1 MAECVFCEKSLEDGQ
16 DTAIL
21 REKGSESINRASEQQ
36 GSSIRTHKGQRVH
49 TECRRV
55 FTHPQ
60 TIAKAQEKVT
70 EQDQPSPCILRSE
83 TPTFSLDKHCLFCG
97 EPATY
102 NEKKRDGMDVYPV
115 RTTSFQNIV
124 LHSCAQ
130 RKDEWSTLVSGRIA
144 YAHDLIAADA
154 VYHQSCNVNFRTG
167 KQVPQQHSS
176 GLGSVAKKQRLGRPK
191 EAERYEAF
199 LLVAKYLEE
208 NDDEQ
213 ITITD
218 LIEKMETGLLGSE
231 VAAYGFTHMKS
242 KLMEH
247 FGDNIIIT
255 ELNGKP
261 NVVTFRRTAA
271 NILHD
276 FYKEQK
282 KEDPNIEKIRMINT
296 VAKLIKSDIK
306 AVDSSNDVY
315 PTREQMSSTEA
326 AVQFI
331 PQSLLML
338 LQGLFV
344 GKNTD
349 LKVASIGQA
358 IMQAT
363 RPRVILAP
371 LQFGLATEMHHQF
384 SSRFIV
390 DTLHKH
396 GFSCSYSEV
405 RKFEKSAALTQGA
418 ELPEPGSG
426 EFIQHVGDNVDH
438 NIRTL
443 DGFGTFHGMG
453 IISTFT
459 PGKLLSKPVPRV
471 SVTTDDIIKVGRIN
485 IKTFKSQHTGR
496 NPLTYKELQAME
508 VHDPTYH
515 IDLLWEVAFVLRPKR
530 PAWSGM
536 MQAVHQGDYP
546 GKSSVQFLPMI
557 DMDST
562 DMSCIF
568 STLTYVCEQAN
579 AYNVTPVITFDQ
591 PLWWKALMIIESEP
605 TDSFLKSLV
614 LRLGGLHMEMSLLGS
629 IGYLMAGSGLQ
640 EVLEVVYAGN
650 AVKHMLSGKAI
661 SRAVRGHLLVDA
673 ALNTI
678 LVANA
683 YNLPIPTHQPD
694 QPERDTEST
703 SDDWHTIGLSG
714 EMEVEVE
721 DEVIPDKN

>member
-1 MAECVFCEKSLEDGQ
+1 MAECVFCKKSLEDDQ

-102 NEKKRDGMDVYPV
+102 NEKKCDGMDVYPV
-115 RTTSFQNIV
+115 RITSFQNIV

-130 RKDEWSTLVSGRIA
+130 RKDEWFMLVSGRIA
-144 YAHDLIAADA
+144 YVHDLIAADA
-154 VYHQSCNVNFRTG
+154 VYLQSCNVNFRTG
-167 KQVPQQHSS
+167 KPVPQKHSS
-176 GLGSVAKKQRLGRPK
+176 GLGSVTKKQRLGRPK

-261 NVVTFRRTAA
+261 NVVTFRQTAA

-276 FYKEQK
+276 FYKAQK
-282 KEDPNIEKIRMINT
+282 KEDPNIEKIQMINT

-306 AVDSSNDVY
+306 EVDSSNDLY

-338 LQGLFV
+338 LQGLFI
-344 GKNTD
+344 GKNID
-349 LKVASIGQA
+349 LKVASIGQS

-363 RPRVILAP
+363 RPS
-371 LQFGLATEMHHQF
+371 H
-384 SSRFIV
+384 SSPIAIW
-390 DTLHKH
+390 T
-396 GFSCSYSEV
+396 
-405 RKFEKSAALTQGA
+405 
-418 ELPEPGSG
+418 
-426 EFIQHVGDNVDH
+426 
-438 NIRTL
+438 
-443 DGFGTFHGMG
+443 
-453 IISTFT
+453 
-459 PGKLLSKPVPRV
+459 
-471 SVTTDDIIKVGRIN
+471 
-485 IKTFKSQHTGR
+485 R
-496 NPLTYKELQAME
+496 N
-508 VHDPTYH
+508 
-515 IDLLWEVAFVLRPKR
+515 
-530 PAWSGM
+530 
-536 MQAVHQGDYP
+536 
-546 GKSSVQFLPMI
+546 
-557 DMDST
+557 
-562 DMSCIF
+562 
-568 STLTYVCEQAN
+568 
-579 AYNVTPVITFDQ
+579 
-591 PLWWKALMIIESEP
+591 
-605 TDSFLKSLV
+605 
-614 LRLGGLHMEMSLLGS
+614 
-629 IGYLMAGSGLQ
+629 
-640 EVLEVVYAGN
+640 
-650 AVKHMLSGKAI
+650 
-661 SRAVRGHLLVDA
+661 
-673 ALNTI
+673 
-678 LVANA
+678 
-683 YNLPIPTHQPD
+683 
-694 QPERDTEST
+694 
-703 SDDWHTIGLSG
+703 
-714 EMEVEVE
+714 
-721 DEVIPDKN
+721 